1 MRVDDLVRCNG
12 SVDVMLSILMQV
24 KLLLV
29 QLVLGNVRALGV
41 MRAAR
46 RVMTI
51 VLVRLSPV
59 VSGLVRRGRVIICLV
74 QAMNVI
80 LHLLVM
86 MMMRKPMAEMLVGVI
101 AMQEAMQGGTV
112 VMAVTVDSLV
122 VHMTLIWLHLDDK
135 VASASVYISRV
146 ENATISLEAT
156 AGLVPST
163 TVEGIEVIAPM
174 ELKLVYVLIVRED
187 LDVVVEDVPR
197 HIYWIESSTPRVE
210 GRSPEVHSERLGL
223 FDEAN
228 CLSSVVGK
236 MADFLSIDG
245 KRDVVRGP
253 LELVRVP
260 VVTWIEV
267 VRVVMVL
274 QLVMA
279 ITVDHVCRERI
290 GFDRWHDLDI

>member
-80 LHLLVM
+80 LHLFV
-86 MMMRKPMAEMLVGVI
+86 MMMRKPVSKMLVGVI

-112 VMAVTVDSLV
+112 VMAVTMDSLM
-122 VHMTLIWLHLDDK
+122 VHMALIWLHLDDK

-146 ENATISLEAT
+146 ENATISLEA
-156 AGLVPST
+156 AASLVPST

-197 HIYWIESSTPRVE
+197 HIYWIESGTPRVE

-245 KRDVVRGP
+245 ERDVVRGP

-260 VVTWIEV
+260 VVTWVKV
-267 VRVVMVL
+267 VCVVMVL
-274 QLVMA
+274 KLVMA
-279 ITVDHVCRERI
+279 ITVDHVR
-290 GFDRWHDLDI
+290 